1 MAFVKEKGN
10 VVSFAE
16 FADLELSDQLLLVSN
31 EGLNDSSVIDPKLVR
46 ATERILSK
54 LRSSQWWRSYY
65 QKHTSTT
72 VTKITDVPP
81 LNANYILSRQN
92 DFTDL
97 CLATALSE
105 YILPMIADY
114 GSEDNAERQKMGYYA
129 ERATNLFNEL
139 VEAGDWYDFDAS
151 GVITSDEKQAAVVNL
166 RRVR

>member
-54 LRSSQWWRSYY
+54 LQSSAWWRSYY
-65 QKHTSTT
+65 LNRTSSSI
-72 VTKITDVPP
+72 TKVTDVPP
-81 LNANYILSRQN
+81 LNANYIIARQN

-97 CLATALSE
+97 CLATALAE

-129 ERATNLFNEL
+129 ERAANLFTEL

-151 GVITSDEKQAAVVNL
+151 GVVTSDEKQASVVNL
-166 RRVR
+166 RRIR